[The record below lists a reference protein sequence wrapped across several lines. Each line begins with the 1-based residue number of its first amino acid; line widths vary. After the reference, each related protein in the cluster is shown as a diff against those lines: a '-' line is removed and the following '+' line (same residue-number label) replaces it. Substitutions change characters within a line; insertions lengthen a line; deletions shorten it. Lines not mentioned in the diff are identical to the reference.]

1 MASDL
6 ERLKRDTSSGR
17 SAQVKYVDQP
27 GSGSTP
33 AVGEASPVPQSSAQ
47 SAVMPSVAT
56 SASHAAA
63 SAVAR
68 DASGSGS
75 VAVQAAREHKGKLMV
90 GGVIALVLLA
100 AAGYGVFSLLR
111 GKAAMPFLNFSITQI
126 TNTGKSVNASISPD
140 GKYVV
145 SGIVDNGLESVWLR
159 NIPTSSDTQVLP
171 PESRNYNG
179 FTFSPDGNY
188 IYFSRSEN
196 TVETVRFIYRIPVLG
211 GAPQVVAKDVDS
223 NVSFSPDGRLITYVR
238 QNDPEIG
245 KYHLLIA
252 NADGSAEHSLVIGST
267 DDAPTTVVWS
277 PDGKLIAGAVFHND
291 RGLTSLESVEV
302 ASNVGEA
309 HWQPL
314 ASVKASVVTDLAWL
328 PDMHGL
334 LISNL
339 GRESGYSRNQIAYVA
354 LPSGETTAI
363 TKDTNNYSNLS
374 LSADGKIIAT
384 SQQKASRTF
393 YLLPADGGGANAS
406 PRPIFEQERDIAN
419 FAWAGNEQ
427 IVVSEADK
435 LVRFSLDGKS
445 RAVLASDP
453 NAFLNAP
460 ETCSPAAAAGSSVP
474 ESHRIVFAW
483 AGHAENA
490 TGRSIWRVDLDGSNL
505 KQLTTGH
512 GDQDPSCS
520 PDGKWVYFINNNPDR
535 IRRVSIDGGTVEDVP
550 GTSIP
555 NSIYGGFA
563 AHISPDG
570 SRLAFVLT
578 EASQAMIA
586 PGSPNDEKIA
596 IVSLDPA
603 SKGAH
608 QLLTPNPHITG
619 SVHFTPDGKSLAYAV
634 RENGIDNVWVQPID
648 GGPGHYITKF
658 PSDQSRGGFAWSPDG
673 KTLAILRGRLDSDVV
688 LLRDTSSS
696 R

>member
-1 MASDL
+1 
-6 ERLKRDTSSGR
+6 
-17 SAQVKYVDQP
+17 
-27 GSGSTP
+27 
-33 AVGEASPVPQSSAQ
+33 
-47 SAVMPSVAT
+47 
-56 SASHAAA
+56 
-63 SAVAR
+63 
-68 DASGSGS
+68 
-75 VAVQAAREHKGKLMV
+75 
-90 GGVIALVLLA
+90 
-100 AAGYGVFSLLR
+100 
-111 GKAAMPFLNFSITQI
+111 
-126 TNTGKSVNASISPD
+126 
-140 GKYVV
+140 
-145 SGIVDNGLESVWLR
+145 
-159 NIPTSSDTQVLP
+159 
-171 PESRNYNG
+171 
-179 FTFSPDGNY
+179 
-188 IYFSRSEN
+188 
-196 TVETVRFIYRIPVLG
+196 
-211 GAPQVVAKDVDS
+211 
-223 NVSFSPDGRLITYVR
+223 
-238 QNDPEIG
+238 
-245 KYHLLIA
+245 
-252 NADGSAEHSLVIGST
+252 VIGST
-267 DDAPTTVVWS
+267 DDAPTSVVWS
-277 PDGKLIAGAVFHND
+277 PDGKLVAGAVFHND
-291 RGLTSLESVEV
+291 RGLTSLEAVQV
-302 ASNVGEA
+302 ASTVADA

-328 PDMHGL
+328 PDMRGL
-334 LISNL
+334 LISHL

-374 LSADGKIIAT
+374 LSADGKTIAT

-419 FAWAGNEQ
+419 FAWAGKDQ

-460 ETCSPAAAAGSSVP
+460 EACSTPAAPGSNAP

-483 AGHAENA
+483 AGHGENA
-490 TGRSIWRVDLDGSNL
+490 TGRSVYRVDLDGSNL

-535 IRRVSIDGGTVEDVP
+535 IRRVSIDGGAVEDVP
-550 GTSIP
+550 GTTIP
-555 NSIYGGFA
+555 NTIYGGFA

-570 SRLAFVLT
+570 SKLAFVLT

-586 PGSPNDEKIA
+586 PGTPSDEKIA
-596 IVSLDPA
+596 LVSLDPA
-603 SKGAH
+603 SKGAR

-619 SVHFTPDGKSLAYAV
+619 SVHFTPDGKSVAYAV

-658 PSDQSRGGFAWSPDG
+658 ASEQSRGSFAWSPDG

-688 LLRDTSSS
+688 LLRDTGSS